1 MPLKKKI
8 IKKMNKNKLVGG
20 FIIGTFVILYIL
32 VSLISTIHVIDFFEL
47 SNPRGMAIALAV
59 AFELGAAASLASL
72 ITLDKMNKTL
82 VWALFIA
89 ITAMQMQGNM
99 YYAFKNLSDYETW
112 SQLFNLIE
120 EEPLYQKRILAFV
133 SGAILPLIALGF
145 IKSLVDYIKPEG
157 EIKEET
163 IESPGKLNSS
173 DEEVI
178 EDDYDWA
185 SLDGEADEDLI
196 KDFDDIE
203 GELSE
208 LDDELINEYHE
219 NMAAD
224 REKYNDLNTLEDEI
238 EDSEEWD
245 EDHALDV
252 VMNDM
257 VEDLD
262 LEDILTEDEI
272 QNYKE
277 LKQESNKNF
286 EVAVEAIKPKQPIKD
301 VDAAYKFGTNLYNT
315 TMQKLNSDHL
325 PKPSVEQISK
335 AYKNLGLVKNNDK
348 E

>member
-1 MPLKKKI
+1 
-8 IKKMNKNKLVGG
+8 MNKNKLVGG
-20 FIIGTFVILYIL
+20 FIIGTFVMLYIL

-145 IKSLVDYIKPEG
+145 IKSLVDYIKPGG

-163 IESPGKLNSS
+163 IKSPGKLNSS
-173 DEEVI
+173 GVEVI
-178 EDDYDWA
+178 EDYYDWA
-185 SLDGEADEDLI
+185 SINGGYAEDLI
-196 KDFDDIE
+196 EDFDDIE

-224 REKYNDLNTLEDEI
+224 REKYNDLNTLED
-238 EDSEEWD
+238 SEEWD

-262 LEDILTEDEI
+262 LEDILTKDEI

>member
-1 MPLKKKI
+1 
-8 IKKMNKNKLVGG
+8 
-20 FIIGTFVILYIL
+20 
-32 VSLISTIHVIDFFEL
+32 
-47 SNPRGMAIALAV
+47 
-59 AFELGAAASLASL
+59 
-72 ITLDKMNKTL
+72 
-82 VWALFIA
+82 
-89 ITAMQMQGNM
+89 M

-145 IKSLVDYIKPEG
+145 IKSLVDYIKPDG

-163 IESPGKLNSS
+163 IKSPGKLNSS
-173 DEEVI
+173 DEEI
-178 EDDYDWA
+178 IKDDYDWA
-185 SLDGEADEDLI
+185 SLDDESDE
-196 KDFDDIE
+196 DFDDIE
-203 GELSE
+203 GDLSK

-224 REKYNDLNTLEDEI
+224 REKYNDLNTLEDKI

-262 LEDILTEDEI
+262 LEDILTKDEI